1 MDTNTNTDTDTD
13 TDTGPEPV
21 DRADALRHDVGALE
35 HDAEQ
40 AAERA
45 AGYALKRVAPVVL
58 GLVLLA
64 WLLGRRA
71 RRRNSRV

>member
-1 MDTNTNTDTDTD
+1 VDTDAD
-13 TDTGPEPV
+13 PEPV

-35 HDAEQ
+35 QDAEQ

-45 AGYALKRVAPVVL
+45 GYVMKRVAPVVV
-58 GLVLLA
+58 GLVLVA

-71 RRRNSRV
+71 RRRDGGH

>member
-1 MDTNTNTDTDTD
+1 VDTN

-35 HDAEQ
+35 NDAEQ

-45 AGYALKRVAPVVL
+45 AGYVLKRVAPVVL
-58 GLVLLA
+58 GLVLVA